1 VRLLVVTNDYP
12 PRLGGIQETLDNLV
26 DRWAGPVRVLAP
38 KDPAANSDARVVRHE
53 RTFMW
58 PTRKVRLWV
67 EAQVADFRP
76 EVILFGAPLPLAML
90 GPGLRK
96 RTERPYAVMTH
107 GTEVT
112 FPTAIPGL
120 RQALARSL
128 RSADTV
134 FAVSQFTAGRVA
146 RLSGRRVCLLG
157 VGVDTKRFHPQ
168 VGRESFEGAV
178 PTHDNREPFTLGC
191 VSRFVP
197 RKGQALV
204 LRAAAEL
211 RARGHPV
218 DVLLVGWGPLEQRVR
233 DLAARLGVPTR
244 FEINV
249 PSERLPALYRE
260 MDGFA
265 MPARSRW
272 FGLETEGLGICYL
285 EASATGLPV
294 VVGSSGGAPET
305 IDPGKSGF
313 VADSVAGIVE
323 AVEQWLA
330 DPAAAR
336 AMGGLGREWIED
348 RFTWDP
354 VMDRLRRGISEAAG
368 YAANP

>member
-1 VRLLVVTNDYP
+1 V
-12 PRLGGIQETLDNLV
+12 GGIQQTLVNLV

-53 RTFMW
+53 RTFIW

-76 EVILFGAPLPLAML
+76 EVILFGAPFPLAML
-90 GPGLRK
+90 GPGLRQ

-112 FPTAIPGL
+112 FPAAIPGL
-120 RQALARSL
+120 RQVLARSL

-146 RLSGRRVCLLG
+146 RLSDRRVNLLG
-157 VGVDTKRFHPQ
+157 VGVDTERFHPQ
-168 VGRESFEGAV
+168 VGQESFEGAV

-197 RKGQALV
+197 RKGQARV

-218 DVLLVGWGPLEQRVR
+218 DVLLVGWGPLEQRMR
-233 DLAARLGVPTR
+233 DLATRLGVPTR
-244 FEINV
+244 FEISV

-305 IDPGKSGF
+305 IDPGKTGF

-323 AVEQWLA
+323 AVERWLA

-336 AMGGLGREWIED
+336 VMGGLGRERVED

-354 VMDRLRRGISEAAG
+354 VMDRLRKGISEAAD